1 MCVFHTKCAFSYG
14 ITTCFERTENGL
26 DFLRALQLGSFDRPE
41 IQPPKGRVLNKFST
55 QETMSNNEIPFTRP
69 IAKNLP
75 SLDRRRLFFFLVLA
89 VDGWDGI
96 ETCSLGMLDIFFGV
110 RGNFCEVQK
119 RTHKP
124 ESWTFSHFTD
134 SKILTTS
141 MFFFNHVEN
150 RNPLETSNAQ
160 QGDFKNAS
168 PREVPH
174 RKDCRL
180 KKIAH
185 GASTGL

>member
-26 DFLRALQLGSFDRPE
+26 DFLRALQLGSFDRPD

-75 SLDRRRLFFFLVLA
+75 SLDRRRLFLFLVLA

-96 ETCSLGMLDIFFGV
+96 ETCSLGMLDIFFWSE
-110 RGNFCEVQK
+110 RQF
-119 RTHKP
+119 
-124 ESWTFSHFTD
+124 
-134 SKILTTS
+134 L
-141 MFFFNHVEN
+141 
-150 RNPLETSNAQ
+150 
-160 QGDFKNAS
+160 
-168 PREVPH
+168 
-174 RKDCRL
+174 
-180 KKIAH
+180 
-185 GASTGL
+185 